1 MSLEIIILAAG
12 QGTRMRSA
20 LPKVLHQV
28 GGKSMLQHVIETSQ
42 RLDPKKIHVVTGYQS
57 DAVKENI
64 VAALGERAQNI
75 CWVLQ
80 KQQLG
85 TGHAV
90 LHAIPAVDADSTCLI
105 LYGDSPL
112 IDAKSL
118 NALCDKNIGLSIMT
132 AKPENTEGLGRII
145 RDSQGKIAGI
155 VEHKDATAEQRLIPE
170 INTGIM
176 ACEVNLLIR
185 LLDRLDNRN
194 SQSEYYLTDIVAAAV
209 AEKEDVHAQLAEE
222 PSRLMGVNSC
232 AELAIAERSFQLLKA
247 HQLMLDGLTL
257 RDPAR
262 LDIRGDPTFGLG
274 CVVDVNVILEG
285 KITIGNR
292 VSIGPNCLI
301 RDSVISDNCQIH
313 ANSIVDTATLGED
326 CEVGPFARIRPE
338 TKLTERVKVGN
349 FVELKKST
357 LGVDTKVNHLAYVGD
372 STVGK
377 DVNIGAGV
385 ITCNYDGANKS
396 QTVIGDRVFVGSDT
410 QLVAPVEIGEGA
422 TIGAGSTITRNV
434 EPGVLAI
441 SRAQQKSIDNWRRP
455 KKK

>member
-42 RLDPKKIHVVTGYQS
+42 QLDPEKIHVVTGYQS
-57 DAVKENI
+57 DLVKENI
-64 VAALGERAQNI
+64 GAALGDRVQNI

-90 LHAIPAVDADSTCLI
+90 LQAIPAVDTDSTCLI

-112 IDAKSL
+112 VDAESL
-118 NALCDKNIGLSIMT
+118 NALCDKNIGLSILT

-145 RDSQGKIAGI
+145 RDSQGKIEGI
-155 VEHKDATAEQRLIPE
+155 VEHKDATAEQRLIAE

-176 ACEVNLLIR
+176 ACRANLLIR

-209 AEKEDVHAQLAEE
+209 AEKEAVHAQLAKE
-222 PSRLMGVNSC
+222 PGRLMGVNSC

-247 HQLMLDGLTL
+247 RQLMLDGLTL

-262 LDIRGDPTFGLG
+262 LDVRGDPTFGFD
-274 CVVDVNVILEG
+274 CIVDVNVILEG
-285 KITIGNR
+285 KITIGNG

-301 RDSVISDNCQIH
+301 RDSVIGDNCLIH

-338 TKLTERVKVGN
+338 TKLSERVKVGN

-357 LGVDTKVNHLAYVGD
+357 LGIDSKVNHLAYVGD

-396 QTVIGDRVFVGSDT
+396 QTVIGDSVFVGSDT

-441 SRAQQKSIDNWRRP
+441 SRAQQKSINNWRRP